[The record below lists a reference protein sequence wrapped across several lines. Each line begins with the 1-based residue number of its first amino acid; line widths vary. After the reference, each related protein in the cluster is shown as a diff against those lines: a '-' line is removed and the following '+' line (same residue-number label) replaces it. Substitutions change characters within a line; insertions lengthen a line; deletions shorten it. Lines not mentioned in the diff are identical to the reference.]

1 MGRFSED
8 LGDRGR
14 KALLQIR
21 HQLLW
26 RLEVQKRN
34 KKEGTYGLLQQQQ
47 SSRADP
53 VAYLKLWVV
62 LRFRNLLVV
71 SNRHKFE
78 AKLTF
83 ENSLPN
89 LSRIN
94 NVLQKESIF
103 LDARSSKCLAITPDS
118 NNKLVII

>member
-1 MGRFSED
+1 MRSE
-8 LGDRGR
+8 
-14 KALLQIR
+14 
-21 HQLLW
+21 
-26 RLEVQKRN
+26 
-34 KKEGTYGLLQQQQ
+34 KEGTYGLLQQQQ

>member
-1 MGRFSED
+1 LDRFSEGPD
-8 LGDRGR
+8 DRGR
-14 KALLQIR
+14 KVLLQIR
-21 HQLLW
+21 RRLLW
-26 RLEVQKRN
+26 RLVVQMRSE
-34 KKEGTYGLLQQQQ
+34 KEGTYGLLQQQQ
-47 SSRADP
+47 SLRADP
-53 VAYLKLWVV
+53 AAYLKLWVV

-71 SNRHKFE
+71 SNRHQFE
-78 AKLTF
+78 GKQTF

>member
-1 MGRFSED
+1 LGRFSED

-21 HQLLW
+21 RRLLW
-26 RLEVQKRN
+26 RLVVQMRSE
-34 KKEGTYGLLQQQQ
+34 KEGTYGLLQQQQ